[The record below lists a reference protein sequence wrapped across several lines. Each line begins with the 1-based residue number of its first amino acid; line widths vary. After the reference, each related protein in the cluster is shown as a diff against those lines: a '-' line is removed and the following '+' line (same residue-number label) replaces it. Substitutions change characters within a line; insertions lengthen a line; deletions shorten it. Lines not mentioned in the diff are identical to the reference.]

1 MRRNRIV
8 SFVERRPKEVAGTL
22 AGAVAGMP
30 VGIAMGGIGIAALG
44 GAIGLPAIA
53 VCGLVGAGIGNRI
66 GVGLD
71 RPLQDQPSSK
81 KSAEE

>member
-1 MRRNRIV
+1 MRPNRIS
-8 SFVERRPKEVAGTL
+8 SFVGRRRKEVAGTL

-30 VGIAMGGIGIAALG
+30 VGLVIGGVGVTALG

-53 VCGLVGAGIGNRI
+53 VCSLLGAGIGNRI

-71 RPLQDQPSSK
+71 RPLPSN
-81 KSAEE
+81 SASNKGAD